1 ERSQGFWLARLLLA
15 LQADTACALSQ
26 RSKPRAAAGVL
37 LAVEV
42 LIRLYARAG
51 WFEAEVATRLAAF
64 SKNARDCVGE

>member
-42 LIRLYARAG
+42 LIRLYVRP
-51 WFEAEVATRLAAF
+51 
-64 SKNARDCVGE
+64 SPS